1 MNSMNKNQTR
11 SSLPDLSLMNSNIF
25 QATCEITKIRK
36 PQFFLRI
43 TSKNKKNIYKKHLQK
58 LTTAICLLVKGGGL
72 CKPVLNELRS

>member
-25 QATCEITKIRK
+25 QAICEMTKIRK

-43 TSKNKKNIYKKHLQK
+43 TSKNKRNIYKNIYKNSPLQFVSWSK
-58 LTTAICLLVKGGGL
+58 VEVSA
-72 CKPVLNELRS
+72 SQF